1 MLWPGPAAETV
12 PVIRFLLLLAGTLA
26 TALSARCAQR
36 PNILWL
42 TAEDHGP
49 HLGCYG
55 DAFATTP
62 NLDALA
68 ARGLRYERVWSV
80 HPVCAPA
87 RTAIITGRY
96 PASLGAEPM
105 RSLVPLPPD
114 VRLFPQRLRE
124 AGYYCTNNQKE
135 DYNVLPNGVV
145 WDESS
150 GRAHYTNRPAGAPF
164 FAVFNFTESHES
176 QVRRRPHTAVHDPA
190 RVPLPPQHPDDPAVR
205 QDWAQYHDQVSAVDR
220 RVGAALE
227 ELRRLGLAEDTVV
240 FFWSDHGPGL
250 PGHKRSARDA
260 GLRVPLIV
268 HFPEKWRA
276 LAPPDY
282 APGGVSR
289 RLVSFVDLGPTVLS
303 LAGLAPPEGMHGTAF
318 AGPHAGPGQALLFG
332 GRGRMDERTDL
343 VRAVTDGRYVYVRN
357 YLPHLPAG
365 QPVQYMF
372 ETPTTQVWW
381 REFRAGRLAPAQAA
395 FWQPRPAEELY
406 DLRADPHETNDLARL
421 PASAPLL
428 GRFQAALN
436 DHLLATAQV
445 TAVPEAHL
453 LSRNAG
459 GPLTAEAARVDVRA
473 VWAAADRA
481 SRPDVAYEELARM
494 MREGPDAVRWWGA
507 AGCLVRGADAVRALR
522 GELLAL
528 LRRPDESVRI
538 AAAEALARHGDAA
551 DRRAGV
557 NLLVRLADPRPNDFF
572 VAVAALQALDRLA
585 PGVGGELAPRRLDLA
600 AFPRTEPRVSG
611 RFNDYVGRL
620 LDHLLPQVPE
630 G

>member
-1 MLWPGPAAETV
+1 ML
-12 PVIRFLLLLAGTLA
+12 RFLLLLSGVLVMAVPVR
-26 TALSARCAQR
+26 SAAR

-42 TAEDHGP
+42 TSEDHGP
-49 HLGCYG
+49 HLGSYG
-55 DAFATTP
+55 DRFATTP

-68 ARGLRYERVWSV
+68 ARGLRYERAWSV

-87 RTAIITGRY
+87 RTALITGRY
-96 PASLGAEPM
+96 PASLGAEHM
-105 RSLVPLPPD
+105 RSLVPLPPE
-114 VRLFPQRLRE
+114 VRLYPQFLRE

-135 DYNVLPNGVV
+135 DYNVVPNGVV

-150 GRAHYTNRPAGAPF
+150 ARAHYTNRPAGAPF

-176 QVRRRPHTAVHDPA
+176 QVRRRPHTAVHDPSQ
-190 RVPLPPQHPDDPAVR
+190 VPLPPQHPDDPAVR

-227 ELRRLGLAEDTVV
+227 ELRRLGLAEDTIV
-240 FFWSDHGPGL
+240 FFYSDHGPGL
-250 PGHKRSARDA
+250 PGYKRSARDA

-282 APGGVSR
+282 APGGASP

-303 LAGLAPPEGMHGTAF
+303 LAGVAPPAGMHGTAF
-318 AGPHAGPGQALLFG
+318 AGPHAGPPPALLFG

-343 VRAVTDGRYVYVRN
+343 VRAVTDGRHVYVRN

-365 QPVQYMF
+365 QPVKYMF

-381 REFRAGRLAPAQAA
+381 REFQAGGLPPAQAA

-406 DLRADPHETNDLARL
+406 DLRTDPHETNNLARL

-445 TAVPEAHL
+445 TAVPEAL
-453 LSRNAG
+453 LRTLNAG
-459 GPLTAEAARVDVRA
+459 GPLTAEATRADVRA

-481 SRPDVAYEELARM
+481 SRPDVTAGELAALL
-494 MREGPDAVRWWGA
+494 REGPDPVRWWGA
-507 AGCLVRGADAVRALR
+507 TGCLIRGADTVQALR

-551 DRRAGV
+551 DRRTGV
-557 NLLVRLADPRPNDFF
+557 AMLVRLADPRPNDFF

-585 PGVGGELAPRRLDLA
+585 PEVAAELAPRRMDLA
-600 AFPRTEPRVSG
+600 GFPRIEPRVSE
-611 RFNDYVGRL
+611 RVNDYAGRL
-620 LDHLLPQVPE
+620 LDHLLPQIPE